1 MKGKDGC
8 TNCIKLYVNTQ
19 TMTLQCFVPW
29 AARDAIS
36 LCLSDACQFGT
47 LLAEHVCKHPSVAH
61 WMVLAES
68 KPWHGA
74 DKSRFGEK
82 ALPAVMAVG
91 LASTTGSMWYS
102 STSWSDVLGILFPS
116 SSWQISIV
124 MGSLACLSS
133 VCFLHCQATVV
144 SCRGDLSTDNQ
155 GRLLASSAAI
165 YANLTF
171 MPVLAHACAFH
182 PQLKLLLLI
191 NKFFFAVG
199 TFQFRDSIRRAGGDL
214 IKTSDNS
221 RFFGTSPAGSSFSW
235 RDRGKAM
242 EAIWHFLGCTSIDK
256 ADRTDKDASD
266 MQLSAFEFRHYR
278 TSLEHNQQK
287 LVERVV
293 NQWVAMLVKG
303 IVIRVNGFEEKTFLD
318 KDLLNLELSDEL
330 YPLDALCRMTMRKES
345 DDVVMNVPWIL
356 DLNFDFE
363 EGEAVLSFSFEQERH
378 RLQFALMLRILRTRN
393 PRLNLAGTFEVVNE
407 DDDDEDD
414 PAVSNF
420 NRIVGSTRF
429 DVQGTGISVIISVG
443 SLNIHQHLRCNNRHV
458 YLELFSDYPRRDKF
472 LYAKSS
478 YNNLP
483 GAVLLG
489 ENDMKNGRK
498 EMDNADQA
506 DGRKGNKSDQHLCTI
521 NFDLKNVKLKIP
533 KVPFT
538 VHGRLMVK
546 DDFFPSVV
554 ATFELPISKAHLQ
567 DLRESAEK
575 QAKQPEAVEVPLLR
589 SSKHSDGPQEIA
601 SLQVRF
607 LGFVTEENTR
617 KKQTTNSK
625 GNNEASREDTSSEE
639 EDDEEEGEEEEE
651 EDDEEAESEERGSGY
666 QESSNAGSQ
675 QSSATASSR

>member
-1 MKGKDGC
+1 
-8 TNCIKLYVNTQ
+8 
-19 TMTLQCFVPW
+19 
-29 AARDAIS
+29 
-36 LCLSDACQFGT
+36 
-47 LLAEHVCKHPSVAH
+47 
-61 WMVLAES
+61 
-68 KPWHGA
+68 
-74 DKSRFGEK
+74 
-82 ALPAVMAVG
+82 
-91 LASTTGSMWYS
+91 
-102 STSWSDVLGILFPS
+102 
-116 SSWQISIV
+116 
-124 MGSLACLSS
+124 
-133 VCFLHCQATVV
+133 
-144 SCRGDLSTDNQ
+144 
-155 GRLLASSAAI
+155 
-165 YANLTF
+165 
-171 MPVLAHACAFH
+171 
-182 PQLKLLLLI
+182 
-191 NKFFFAVG
+191 
-199 TFQFRDSIRRAGGDL
+199 
-214 IKTSDNS
+214 
-221 RFFGTSPAGSSFSW
+221 
-235 RDRGKAM
+235 M

>member
-1 MKGKDGC
+1 
-8 TNCIKLYVNTQ
+8 
-19 TMTLQCFVPW
+19 
-29 AARDAIS
+29 
-36 LCLSDACQFGT
+36 
-47 LLAEHVCKHPSVAH
+47 
-61 WMVLAES
+61 
-68 KPWHGA
+68 
-74 DKSRFGEK
+74 
-82 ALPAVMAVG
+82 
-91 LASTTGSMWYS
+91 
-102 STSWSDVLGILFPS
+102 
-116 SSWQISIV
+116 
-124 MGSLACLSS
+124 
-133 VCFLHCQATVV
+133 
-144 SCRGDLSTDNQ
+144 
-155 GRLLASSAAI
+155 
-165 YANLTF
+165 
-171 MPVLAHACAFH
+171 
-182 PQLKLLLLI
+182 
-191 NKFFFAVG
+191 
-199 TFQFRDSIRRAGGDL
+199 
-214 IKTSDNS
+214 
-221 RFFGTSPAGSSFSW
+221 
-235 RDRGKAM
+235 M
-242 EAIWHFLGCTSIDK
+242 EAIWYFLGCASIDK

-318 KDLLNLELSDEL
+318 KDLLNLELSGEL

-363 EGEAVLSFSFEQERH
+363 EGETVLSFSFEQERH

-393 PRLNLAGTFEVVNE
+393 PHLNLAGTFEVVNE

-489 ENDMKNGRK
+489 DNDIKNGRK

-567 DLRESAEK
+567 DMRESAEK

-625 GNNEASREDTSSEE
+625 GNNEASREDTSSED
-639 EDDEEEGEEEEE
+639 EDDEEEDEEEEEEEEEEDE
-651 EDDEEAESEERGSGY
+651 EDDEEAESGERGSGY

-675 QSSATASSR
+675 QSNATTSSR